1 MSPKASAYILYI
13 YICMVYIY
21 MYKLTCW
28 PNVWLFA
35 DLWCGTPAQSKSYLL
50 SLAAFFGRGSRLRLS
65 LCPCLFGPFLHRF
78 RFSCFGCLSLTF
90 PILQWYFHFLRFFVC
105 ISLCSRWLL
114 FDSPAKK
121 LNIYGY
127 VHGKYHDHS
136 CTHTH
141 NLQALTSPASSY
153 RPHQFVC
160 TAQAQQSSLSWLH
173 WPGQN
178 KR

>member
-1 MSPKASAYILYI
+1 MHGI
-13 YICMVYIY
+13 YIY

-141 NLQALTSPASSY
+141 TICKP
-153 RPHQFVC
+153 
-160 TAQAQQSSLSWLH
+160 
-173 WPGQN
+173 
-178 KR
+178 